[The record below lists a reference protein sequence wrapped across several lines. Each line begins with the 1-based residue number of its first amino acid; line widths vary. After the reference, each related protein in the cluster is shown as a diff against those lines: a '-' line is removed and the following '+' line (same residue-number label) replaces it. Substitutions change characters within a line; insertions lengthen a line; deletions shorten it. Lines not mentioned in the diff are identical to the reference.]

1 MRDLSKKT
9 FQISLGAMLTVLSLL
24 LLYCAALLPAGR
36 VTLYFLSSLML
47 APLLYE
53 RQPRAAFF
61 VYLATGVLSLLV
73 LPGLLRSVP
82 YLLLFGHYGIGKYH
96 FEERHKPKRA
106 YLYKWI
112 YYNFCMAIVYLTC
125 FSAMAGE
132 GLQKLAL
139 PWLILGAQAAFVAF
153 DFAYSQAIRFYGRH
167 LRRILLGN

>member
-47 APLLYE
+47 APMLYE

-61 VYLATGVLSLLV
+61 VYLATGALSLLV
-73 LPGLLRSVP
+73 LPGMIRSVP
-82 YLLLFGHYGIGKYH
+82 YLLLFGHYGLEKYH
-96 FEERHKPKRA
+96 FEERYKPKRA

-112 YYNFCMAIVYLTC
+112 SFNLCMLLIYFTC
-125 FSAMAGE
+125 FSALAGE
-132 GLQKLAL
+132 ALQKLAL

-153 DFAYSQAIRFYGRH
+153 DFAYSQAIRCYGRH